1 MFPTYQRLQG
11 LDGVQLG
18 LVTAACEEGRADM
31 HFDTS
36 PDFLDDDDCDL
47 DYYCCGDEMR
57 DYLHLNTDLPNRFAA
72 AVDMAEI
79 AAAADDSAVV
89 VVAAAVSVQ

>member
-1 MFPTYQRLQG
+1 M
-11 LDGVQLG
+11 QLG
-18 LVTAACEEGRADM
+18 LVTAACEEDRADM

-47 DYYCCGDEMR
+47 DYYCCDDEMR
-57 DYLHLNTDLPNRFAA
+57 DYLHLNTDLPNRAAAA

-79 AAAADDSAVV
+79 VAAAAADDSAAGVV
-89 VVAAAVSVQ
+89 VAVSVQ